1 MMLWGDLNP
10 LQPTLNPMVVGIY
23 YVISLMGI
31 VSIHELGH
39 MVASYRHGIKASL
52 PYFIPI
58 PIGLGTLGAFISQKT
73 PIKSRNDLFD
83 IGLSGPVFGFVAAI
97 GFTIIGLMNS
107 IVITVDTITV
117 VFPVDTFPML
127 IPVDII
133 TVDIITVVFPV
144 DTIPIVIPVD
154 TILADILKPTGFFD
168 LKLDSPE
175 RFRILL
181 FEVFAYILV
190 PQHGPSDIVFLH
202 PFAYAGFIGFLI
214 TGLNLIPIGQSDG
227 GHVARSLFSEK
238 QHRYVTYIS
247 AGVLIIVGFGL
258 FAILLLFMYSQT
270 GHSGPLDDLTLVGLP
285 RKLITVGALIL
296 LLFCIPMPLD
306 IFRLFFPTLG

>member
-1 MMLWGDLNP
+1 MII
-10 LQPTLNPMVVGIY
+10 GIY
-23 YVISLMGI
+23 YVIGLMGI
-31 VSIHELGH
+31 VGIHELGH

-107 IVITVDTITV
+107 Y
-117 VFPVDTFPML
+117 
-127 IPVDII
+127 
-133 TVDIITVVFPV
+133 
-144 DTIPIVIPVD
+144 VIPVD
-154 TILADILKPTGFFD
+154 NIPSDFVEPTGLFNLVLNSD
-168 LKLDSPE
+168 D
-175 RFRILL
+175 RMRILL
-181 FEVFAYILV
+181 FELLAFILV
-190 PQHGPSDIVFLH
+190 PQSGPSNIVFLH

-247 AGVLIIVGFGL
+247 AGVLALIGFGF
-258 FAILLLFMYSQT
+258 FALILLFMYSQT
-270 GHSGPLDDLTLVGLP
+270 GHAGPLDDLTVVGLP
-285 RKLITVGALIL
+285 RKLVTVGALIL
-296 LLFCIPMPLD
+296 LIFCIPMPFGL
-306 IFRLFFPTLG
+306 FRLFFPFLG